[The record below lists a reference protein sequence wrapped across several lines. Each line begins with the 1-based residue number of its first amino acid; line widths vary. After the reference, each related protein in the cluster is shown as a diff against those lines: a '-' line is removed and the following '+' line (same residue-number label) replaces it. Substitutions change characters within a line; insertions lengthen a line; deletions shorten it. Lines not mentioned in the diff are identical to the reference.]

1 LGLFVASPKKK
12 KTSVYRF
19 GGKIKRWWVVVMV
32 GDGSSL
38 TFSLSKTLTVIIRAE
53 FNEEEGIKKKALNL
67 HVLFLFFKY
76 FVAGKGLYN
85 DWS

>member
-1 LGLFVASPKKK
+1 MVLLFLSH
-12 KTSVYRF
+12 
-19 GGKIKRWWVVVMV
+19 
-32 GDGSSL
+32 
-38 TFSLSKTLTVIIRAE
+38 SLSKTLTVRAE

-76 FVAGKGLYN
+76 FVAGKGLHN